1 MKAIKLTNYL
11 SKNHS
16 IRTMKR
22 NLKCIGISLLFLTS
36 CASIPKATVE
46 MSVQLEQ
53 QLYALKQANNSIIE
67 NVYKEKENNVIEYV
81 DNIWYPQYLKDLF
94 QNPTIVQL
102 WNEVVTTN
110 KLEDRMEMLLLLTNS
125 SMKKYQSYK
134 SSLLE
139 PIKEEKAVTLKSFNN
154 EYDLAIRMNAAIM
167 RNVASSSTLQEEYK
181 TYVSKI
187 ISPERLDSI
196 TQTSLQKVDKQLD
209 NIQKGL
215 DAYDKSE
222 EKIKEIINKLKK

>member
-1 MKAIKLTNYL
+1 
-11 SKNHS
+11 
-16 IRTMKR
+16 
-22 NLKCIGISLLFLTS
+22 
-36 CASIPKATVE
+36 
-46 MSVQLEQ
+46 
-53 QLYALKQANNSIIE
+53 
-67 NVYKEKENNVIEYV
+67 
-81 DNIWYPQYLKDLF
+81 
-94 QNPTIVQL
+94 
-102 WNEVVTTN
+102 
-110 KLEDRMEMLLLLTNS
+110 
-125 SMKKYQSYK
+125 
-134 SSLLE
+134 
-139 PIKEEKAVTLKSFNN
+139 
-154 EYDLAIRMNAAIM
+154 MNAAIM